1 MQKRNNYRN
10 LILGCCMTGI
20 AMLFAFFFLYQTY
33 IQDIIYEERLNQ
45 MEEITRQMFQ
55 NLEDV
60 IDSHWDRVTEECNY
74 LRDANIQT
82 TDELCR
88 HMKKKYELSAYADH
102 KITLMAVDSEGGYY
116 TESGNRGLFRELDYF
131 EDNPERIS
139 FVFDSM
145 TDNQSEMVFLN
156 HLPEPI
162 ELQNGEKKTIIRYFG
177 IAQDMEQLNPYFNCD
192 AYDGNNSVY
201 VLNDNGFKLF
211 NSNQVELIKGHN
223 VFSVLQNMKYLHN
236 SSFEK
241 TKAELEEK
249 GCSYSNAVLDGTE
262 YFYGLRRMNNAEWTL
277 IFLVP
282 AEYVATNTLELVN
295 FVTIFIVIFTLIVA
309 VFVILGISFVMHR
322 NQQEAIRVEQENN
335 AKLETVNTKLRQ
347 AKQAAEEAFQ
357 VAQEASRSKSSF
369 LANMSHDIRTPMNAI
384 IGITSLIRYD
394 AGNKGKVIE
403 YADKIDTSSQHLLG
417 IINDVLD
424 MSKIEAGK
432 TVFKYSDFSLLD
444 FIQELDTIF
453 HSQISEKKQTFTITK
468 ENIQHEWV
476 NGDRVHLMQIFSNLL
491 SNAIKYTQEGGEIL
505 LLAEECG
512 SNSSVYAKYRFLVS
526 DNGMGMS
533 ADFKDTIFDPF
544 TRAENSLTSKIQ
556 GTGLGMAITRNLVE
570 AMGGTIDV
578 ESEPGQGS
586 CFEVLIDLK
595 IAGDRSVS
603 LSSQAETDEPDDNI
617 LQGMHFLCAEDNEL
631 NAEILMELLKI
642 EGAECTICENGEKI
656 LEAFEQSV
664 PGDYD
669 MILMDVQMPVMN
681 GYEAAKAIRS
691 SSHELAKKIPIIAM
705 TANAFSEDIQHSLA
719 AGMNAHISK
728 PVDMKTLEKTVRS
741 IKSGGGCTET
751 QVMEA

>member
-1 MQKRNNYRN
+1 MQKAKSYRN
-10 LILGCCMTGI
+10 LIWGCCMTGI
-20 AMLFAFFFLYQTY
+20 AMFFAFFFLYHTY

-131 EDNPERIS
+131 EESPEKIS

-145 TDNQSEMVFLN
+145 TDNQSKMVFLN
-156 HLPEPI
+156 RLPEPI
-162 ELQNGEKKTIIRYFG
+162 DLQNGEKKTSILYFG
-177 IAQDMEQLNPYFNCD
+177 IAQDMEQLNPYFNCE
-192 AYDGNNSVY
+192 AYNGNNSVY
-201 VLNDNGFKLF
+201 VLDDNGFKLF

-262 YFYGLRRMNNAEWTL
+262 YFYGLKRMENAEWTL

-282 AEYVATNTLELVN
+282 AEYVATNTLKLVN
-295 FVTIFIVIFTLIVA
+295 FVTIFIVIFT
-309 VFVILGISFVMHR
+309 VIAAACVMLGISFVMRR
-322 NQQEAIRVEQENN
+322 NQQEAIRVERENN
-335 AKLETVNTKLRQ
+335 AKLETVNTELRQ
-347 AKQAAEEAFQ
+347 ANQAAEEAFQ
-357 VAQEASRSKSSF
+357 VAQEANRSKSSF

-384 IGITSLIRYD
+384 IGMTSLIRHD
-394 AGNKGKVIE
+394 AGDKGKVIE
-403 YADKIDTSSQHLLG
+403 YADKIDISSQHLLG

-432 TVFKYSDFSLLD
+432 TVFKYSDFSIAD
-444 FIQELDTIF
+444 FIQELDTMF
-453 HSQISEKKQTFTITK
+453 HSQISEKEQTLTISK
-468 ENIQHEWV
+468 ENIRHEWV

-491 SNAIKYTQEGGEIL
+491 SNAIKYTQEGGKIQ
-505 LLAEECG
+505 LLAEECE
-512 SNSSVYAKYRFLVS
+512 SKSSVYAKYRFLVS

-533 ADFKDTIFDPF
+533 ADFKDMIFDAF

-556 GTGLGMAITRNLVE
+556 GTGLGMAITKNLVDS
-570 AMGGTIDV
+570 MGGTIDV

-586 CFEVLIDLK
+586 CFEIFMDLK
-595 IAGDRSVS
+595 IAEERSVS
-603 LSSQAETDEPDDNI
+603 PVSQAETDEQDGNI
-617 LQGMHFLCAEDNEL
+617 LQGMRFLCAEDNEI
-631 NAEILMELLKI
+631 NAEILTELLKI
-642 EGAECTICENGEKI
+642 EGAECTICENGEEI
-656 LEAFEQSV
+656 LKTFEQSA

-669 MILMDVQMPVMN
+669 MILMDVQMPVIN
-681 GYEAAKAIRS
+681 GYEATKAIRR
-691 SSHELAKKIPIIAM
+691 SSHELAKTIPIIAM
-705 TANAFSEDIQHSLA
+705 TANAFSEDIQHSLT
-719 AGMNAHISK
+719 AGMNAHVSK
-728 PVDMKTLEKTVRS
+728 PVEMRILEKTIRS
-741 IKSGGGCTET
+741 IKSGGGRYRN
-751 QVMEA
+751 AGH

>member
-1 MQKRNNYRN
+1 MYKAKSYRN

-20 AMLFAFFFLYQTY
+20 AMLLAFFFLYHTY

-45 MEEITRQMFQ
+45 MEEVTHQMFQ

-74 LRDANIQT
+74 LKDANVQT

-102 KITLMAVDSEGGYY
+102 KITLMAMDSEGGYY
-116 TESGNRGLFRELDYF
+116 TEAGNRGLFRDLDYF
-131 EDNPERIS
+131 EESPEKIS

-145 TDNQSEMVFLN
+145 TDNQSKMVFLN
-156 HLPEPI
+156 RLPEPI
-162 ELQNGEKKTIIRYFG
+162 DLQDGEKKTSILYFG

-192 AYDGNNSVY
+192 AYNGNNSVY
-201 VLNDNGFKLF
+201 VLDDNGFKLF

-223 VFSVLQNMKYLHN
+223 VFSVLQKMKYLHN
-236 SSFEK
+236 SSFDK

-262 YFYGLRRMNNAEWTL
+262 YFYGLKRMENAEWTL

-282 AEYVATNTLELVN
+282 AEYVATNTLKLVN
-295 FVTIFIVIFTLIVA
+295 FVTIFIVIFTVIAA
-309 VFVILGISFVMHR
+309 VCVILVISFVMRR
-322 NQQEAIRVEQENN
+322 NQQEAIRVERENN
-335 AKLETVNTKLRQ
+335 VKLETVNTELRQ

-384 IGITSLIRYD
+384 IGMTSLIRYD
-394 AGNKGKVIE
+394 AGDKGKVIE
-403 YADKIDTSSQHLLG
+403 YADKMDTSSQHLLG

-432 TVFKYSDFSLLD
+432 TVFKYADFSIVD
-444 FIQELDTIF
+444 FIQELDTVF
-453 HSQISEKKQTFTITK
+453 HSQIYEKQQNFTIIK
-468 ENIQHEWV
+468 ENIRHEWV
-476 NGDRVHLMQIFSNLL
+476 TGDRVHLMQIFSNLL
-491 SNAIKYTQEGGEIL
+491 SNAIKYTQEGGEIQ
-505 LLAEECG
+505 LLAEECEAK
-512 SNSSVYAKYRFLVS
+512 SSAYAKYRFLVS

-533 ADFKDTIFDPF
+533 ADFQNTIFDAF
-544 TRAENSLTSKIQ
+544 TRAENSMTNKIQ

-578 ESEPGQGS
+578 ESELGQGS

-595 IAGDRSVS
+595 IAEDRTVA
-603 LSSQAETDEPDDNI
+603 LAAQEETDEQDGNI
-617 LQGMHFLCAEDNEL
+617 LQGMRFLCAEDNEI
-631 NAEILMELLKI
+631 NAEILTELLKI
-642 EGAECTICENGEKI
+642 EGAECIICENGEEI
-656 LEAFEQSV
+656 LNAFEQSV

-681 GYEAAKAIRS
+681 GYEATKAIRR

-719 AGMNAHISK
+719 AGMNAHVSK
-728 PVDMKTLEKTVRS
+728 PVEMRVLEKTIRS
-741 IKSGGGCTET
+741 IKSGGGGHRT
-751 QVMEA
+751 AGH